1 MKWHD
6 CALPAVYYDLCRH
19 DDFEVTSRWWELKI
33 LPVCANHRA
42 KILWEVPIPM
52 DRDIVARRP
61 DVFLQGKMNRHLYL
75 IEMVVAWDSIQERR
89 AEKQSKYVGTLQ
101 RKLAKMTRVSFIRLY
116 KNQSVTVVPKST
128 WREAPNPLHLAKHI
142 SLQSFP

>member
-19 DDFEVTSRWWELKI
+19 DDFEVTSRWWELKV

-42 KILWEVPIPM
+42 QILWEVPIPM

-101 RKLAKMTRVSFIRLY
+101 RKLAKNDQGFIY
-116 KNQSVTVVPKST
+116 QIVQESICDCS
-128 WREAPNPLHLAKHI
+128 
-142 SLQSFP
+142 S